1 MSDSSKR
8 HILCPGC
15 HRPVYANEEGASA
28 CIVCGT
34 NFDGSSVPEE
44 DSQDL
49 RSKVRKE
56 GYEPEG
62 LNATRIP
69 ASNSYGAEQ
78 RTGVEHAGDLRLVW
92 EGATHKRN
100 PVAELFPVALAGL
113 IGFAFF
119 PEASALSRL
128 LVAVAVMATTYLVV
142 MSLVGESLRHYFEVN
157 GKQIV
162 VREGALWSEVKER
175 VPVDEVEQLYV
186 IRFARGNETDR
197 PRYELRCRLRNGEV
211 VSMCRDL
218 HSLEQAL
225 WIEYQLERHLGV
237 IDVPVEGEVGRA

>member
-44 DSQDL
+44 DTQDL
-49 RSKVRKE
+49 RSKVRKQ
-56 GYEPEG
+56 GYQPEG
-62 LNATRIP
+62 LNATSIP
-69 ASNSYGAEQ
+69 AATSYGSDQ
-78 RTGVEHAGDLRLVW
+78 RSGVERSGDLRLVW

-100 PVAELFPVALAGL
+100 TVAELFPVVLAGL

-128 LVAVAVMATTYLVV
+128 LVAVAVMGATYLVV
-142 MSLVGESLRHYFEVN
+142 LSLVGESLRHYFEVN
-157 GKQIV
+157 GNQIV
-162 VREGALWSEVKER
+162 VREGAVWSEVKER
-175 VPVDEVEQLYV
+175 VPVHEVEQLYV
-186 IRFARGNETDR
+186 IRFARGNEADR
-197 PRYELRCRLRNGEV
+197 SRYELRCRLRDGDG

-237 IDVPVEGEVGRA
+237 IDVPVEGEIGRA